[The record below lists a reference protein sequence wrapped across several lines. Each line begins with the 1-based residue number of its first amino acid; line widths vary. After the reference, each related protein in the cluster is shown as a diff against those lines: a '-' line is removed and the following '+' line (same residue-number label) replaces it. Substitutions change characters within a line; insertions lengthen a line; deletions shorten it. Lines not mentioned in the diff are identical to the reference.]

1 MAAIPLNKFRTI
13 THVVTDAA
21 VGIYTCAPGVASLLI
36 YGNVSNVGQGSSV
49 TTFTVAHKRGSVDT
63 EVVRD
68 ARIPHQD
75 AMSFLDGRLALETGD
90 ILTIKGNE
98 NDTMK
103 CIISVLENA
112 K

>member
-13 THVVTDAA
+13 THRLTDTA
-21 VGIYTCAPGVASLLI
+21 VGIYTCPPGVASLLI

-49 TTFTVAHKRGSVDT
+49 TSFSVCHRRGGEDT

-90 ILTIKGNE
+90 ILTIKGDAN
-98 NDTMK
+98 NTMK
-103 CIISVLENA
+103 CIISILENA

>member
-13 THVVTDAA
+13 THSLTDTA
-21 VGIYTCAPGVASLLI
+21 VGIYTCPPGVASLLI

-49 TTFTVAHKRGSVDT
+49 TSFSVCHRRGGEDT

-90 ILTIKGNE
+90 ILTIKGDAN
-98 NDTMK
+98 NTMK
-103 CIISVLENA
+103 CIISILENA

>member
-13 THVVTDAA
+13 THRLTDPA
-21 VGIYTCAPGVASLLI
+21 VGIYTCPPGVASLLI

-49 TTFTVAHKRGSVDT
+49 TSFSVCHRRGGEDT

-90 ILTIKGNE
+90 ILTIKGDAN
-98 NDTMK
+98 NTMK
-103 CIISVLENA
+103 CIISILENA